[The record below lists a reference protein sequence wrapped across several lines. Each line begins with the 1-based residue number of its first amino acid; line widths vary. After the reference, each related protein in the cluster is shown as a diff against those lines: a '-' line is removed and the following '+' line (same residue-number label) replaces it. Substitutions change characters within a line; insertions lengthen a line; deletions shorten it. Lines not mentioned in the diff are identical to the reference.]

1 MLSKQVPRKLQN
13 GNSISINRIDYTTP
27 KSYLMTR
34 ERVYPR
40 EVENYKRNKEYV
52 PHQKGDINA
61 VFL

>member
-13 GNSISINRIDYTTP
+13 GNFISINRIDYTTP
-27 KSYLMTR
+27 KSYLMRR

-40 EVENYKRNKEYV
+40 EVENDKRNKEYV